1 VWISADPDEQS
12 LPAMTQL
19 CGENQFFWASDFPHP
34 DHSGDYIDELD
45 ELAEKL
51 SDSAR
56 SKILGANVRNV
67 YHCG

>member
-1 VWISADPDEQS
+1 
-12 LPAMTQL
+12 MTQL